1 MTIRPIAACVAA
13 LAVAAG
19 SAANANLITNGS
31 FEQAQLAGPAR
42 AAIDT
47 LTDWGAAGGFMLLE
61 QGVNAI
67 SNSAAQTGTQFVS
80 MGHNAATGDTLFQS
94 FPTDPGQSYVVSFYL
109 ASIQGSQ
116 AQELEASITDTAS
129 TNILTTSTA
138 SIANAADGW
147 QEHTFSFTATGAT
160 SQLTFVHTV
169 GGSSA
174 NIALDSVSV
183 VVPAPASALALIGL
197 AGIRRRR

>member
-1 MTIRPIAACVAA
+1 MKIHTAAA
-13 LAVAAG
+13 LALVLG

-31 FEQAQLAGPAR
+31 FEEAQLAGPTR
-42 AAIDT
+42 AAISS

-67 SNSAAQTGTQFVS
+67 SNSAAHTGTQFVS

-129 TNILTTSTA
+129 TNVLTTSTA

-174 NIALDSVSV
+174 NIALDTVSV

>member
-1 MTIRPIAACVAA
+1 MTIRPAATCVAA
-13 LAVAAG
+13 AAVAAG
-19 SAANANLITNGS
+19 SAAHASLITNGS
-31 FEQAQLAGPAR
+31 FEEAQLAGPSR
-42 AAIDT
+42 ANINS

-61 QGVNAI
+61 QGINAVSGI
-67 SNSAAQTGTQFVS
+67 PAHTGTQFVS
-80 MGHNAATGDTLFQS
+80 MGHSGAFGDTLFQS

-129 TNILTTSTA
+129 TIVLTTSTA
-138 SIANAADGW
+138 SVANAADGW

-160 SQLTFVHTV
+160 SQLTLVHTV
-169 GGSSA
+169 GGTSA

-183 VVPAPASALALIGL
+183 VVPTPASALALIGL